1 MSLDKI
7 PFQAEEIKI
16 RQIFRS
22 GELDSYSHTPVP
34 SEKIRTVYGSVTQRL
49 V

>member
-22 GELDSYSHTPVP
+22 GELDTA
-34 SEKIRTVYGSVTQRL
+34 IRIPQCLQRRL
-49 V
+49 ELCMAVN